1 MTIQN
6 QIYILEM
13 IIFLL
18 RMEKVKRELFER
30 IRFVDKHSGGLD
42 NSNIRIEMF

>member
-1 MTIQN
+1 
-6 QIYILEM
+6 
-13 IIFLL
+13 
-18 RMEKVKRELFER
+18 LFER

>member
-6 QIYILEM
+6 QIYLMEM

-18 RMEKVKRELFER
+18 RMEKVKIELFER
-30 IRFVDKHSGGLD
+30 IRFVDKHSGRL
-42 NSNIRIEMF
+42 NNCNIKIELF